1 MGAVEALALMVKGE
15 ILPFELL
22 HAVVLRA
29 EAVNRSINS
38 FTYNYYVE
46 AFATAKISEQRKL

>member
-1 MGAVEALALMVKGE
+1 MEALALMGKGE
-15 ILPFELL
+15 ILPFELR

-46 AFATAKISEQRKL
+46 AFAAAKLSEQRKL